1 MLNTMK
7 KWIAPPVFQG
17 DEEKTG
23 RAGLLNLVILISLFI
38 TSLTFFALFLR
49 TGIPIK
55 TLIIVFLWLL
65 VLLAGRAWLH
75 SGRLGSVEL
84 ILGTVFFVAI
94 TATNISQGSVRS
106 TTTSFYIFWVALVA
120 ILYGLPGLLIGTS
133 LSSLAVMCLI
143 WAEHAGLLPKANL
156 GVGVSQ
162 WMIFT
167 ALFALNA
174 GLAYYTN
181 QLTRRTLMRAQNE
194 IEQRK
199 LTEMELRKLT
209 RAVEQSPASI
219 VITDLDGKIEYVN
232 PRFSSVTG
240 YSLDEAIGKNP
251 RILKSGET
259 PPDTHRQLWDS
270 LTAGQEWQGEFV
282 NRKKDGSL
290 YYESAV
296 VSPVTNPGGVVT
308 HYLAVK
314 EDITERKRSDESLRI
329 SEARHRLMADNARD
343 VIWTMAPDG
352 AITYVSPA
360 FEAMRGFTPAEAML
374 QTTEEILTPAS
385 QAVSLGYFAQLHAD
399 LVAGRPPQSFREEL
413 EYRCKDGS
421 TVWTEVLAIPLLSNG
436 GLVEVLGVTRDISEH
451 KRLVREL
458 HQAKDATEAA
468 NRALLQANEDLAR
481 MATTDPLTGIWNRRH
496 FELVADAEAAQA
508 RRYERP
514 LSLLIFDIDHFK
526 SINDHFGHQTG
537 DQVLLELTEL
547 VGQAL
552 RDADVLARWGGEEF
566 VVIMPHCGAQEALLL
581 AEKLRALVAG
591 HPFSE
596 VGTVT
601 VSLGAAQ
608 YKCDETLDDWFKR
621 IDLALYEAK
630 SGGRNTVRLG
640 S

>member
-1 MLNTMK
+1 
-7 KWIAPPVFQG
+7 
-17 DEEKTG
+17 
-23 RAGLLNLVILISLFI
+23 
-38 TSLTFFALFLR
+38 
-49 TGIPIK
+49 
-55 TLIIVFLWLL
+55 
-65 VLLAGRAWLH
+65 
-75 SGRLGSVEL
+75 
-84 ILGTVFFVAI
+84 
-94 TATNISQGSVRS
+94 
-106 TTTSFYIFWVALVA
+106 
-120 ILYGLPGLLIGTS
+120 
-133 LSSLAVMCLI
+133 
-143 WAEHAGLLPKANL
+143 
-156 GVGVSQ
+156 
-162 WMIFT
+162 
-167 ALFALNA
+167 
-174 GLAYYTN
+174 
-181 QLTRRTLMRAQNE
+181 
-194 IEQRK
+194 
-199 LTEMELRKLT
+199 
-209 RAVEQSPASI
+209 
-219 VITDLDGKIEYVN
+219 
-232 PRFSSVTG
+232 
-240 YSLDEAIGKNP
+240 
-251 RILKSGET
+251 
-259 PPDTHRQLWDS
+259 
-270 LTAGQEWQGEFV
+270 
-282 NRKKDGSL
+282 
-290 YYESAV
+290 
-296 VSPVTNPGGVVT
+296 
-308 HYLAVK
+308 
-314 EDITERKRSDESLRI
+314 
-329 SEARHRLMADNARD
+329 
-343 VIWTMAPDG
+343 
-352 AITYVSPA
+352 
-360 FEAMRGFTPAEAML
+360 ML

-468 NRALLQANEDLAR
+468 NQALLNANEELAR

-537 DQVLLELTEL
+537 DHVLIELTEL

-566 VVIMPHCGAQEALLL
+566 VVIIPHCGAQDALLL

-601 VSLGAAQ
+601 VSLGAVQ

-621 IDLALYEAK
+621 VDLALYEAK